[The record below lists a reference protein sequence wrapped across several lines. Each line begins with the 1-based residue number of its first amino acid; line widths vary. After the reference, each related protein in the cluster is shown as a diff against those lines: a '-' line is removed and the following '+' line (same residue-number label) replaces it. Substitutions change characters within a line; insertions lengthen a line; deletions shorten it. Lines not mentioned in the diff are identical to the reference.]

1 MSMDKA
7 ELRKIDP
14 DEVFEWDTNKLDGAL
29 KELEIKG
36 GSAWNKAKKAHE
48 LHKALKAMDP
58 GNSTLSPI
66 QGQDKDLMMIWALE

>member
-1 MSMDKA
+1 MDKA

-36 GSAWNKAKKAHE
+36 GSTWNKAKKAFEVHM
-48 LHKALKAMDP
+48 ALKAMDP

-66 QGQDKDLMMIWALE
+66 QRQDNPNLMMV